1 MLQEWPFTRL
11 DTKLAKRNTN
21 LQVNI
26 YINCRKDI
34 AGRDGTDNG
43 VIEIT
48 YFNKSI
54 F

>member
-1 MLQEWPFTRL
+1 MLQELLYSRP

-26 YINCRKDI
+26 YINSTKDI
-34 AGRDGTDNG
+34 AGRDKTDNRA
-43 VIEIT
+43 IEIT
-48 YFNKSI
+48 YLNKSI